1 MGAGHVEDHGVRHPH
16 TQREEGGEEGE
27 MKDQGGD
34 SKEPGEK
41 ESQRS
46 TSRPRH
52 LSLVLKF
59 IQNFFFSNCF
69 LEGVRIY
76 LMQSGRGKAP
86 LNHPSTV
93 NIDRGRGGQEATA
106 PGGCSPHLSGN
117 ATKLRD
123 TPLGLRI
130 FCDLLKQLSFPP

>member
-59 IQNFFFSNCF
+59 IQNFFF
-69 LEGVRIY
+69 
-76 LMQSGRGKAP
+76 P
-86 LNHPSTV
+86 
-93 NIDRGRGGQEATA
+93 TA
-106 PGGCSPHLSGN
+106 FWKG
-117 ATKLRD
+117 
-123 TPLGLRI
+123 
-130 FCDLLKQLSFPP
+130 